1 MNRKIYEEKL
11 DLKIINLQN
20 LLQVLKNM
28 LEKNKTSIIKISIEK
43 VS

>member
-11 DLKIINLQN
+11 DLKIVNLQN

-28 LEKNKTSIIKISIEK
+28 LEKNKTSIIKISIER
-43 VS
+43 VP

>member
-1 MNRKIYEEKL
+1 MNRKIYEDKL
-11 DLKIINLQN
+11 DLKIVNLQN

-28 LEKNKTSIIKISIEK
+28 LEKNKTSTIKISIEK